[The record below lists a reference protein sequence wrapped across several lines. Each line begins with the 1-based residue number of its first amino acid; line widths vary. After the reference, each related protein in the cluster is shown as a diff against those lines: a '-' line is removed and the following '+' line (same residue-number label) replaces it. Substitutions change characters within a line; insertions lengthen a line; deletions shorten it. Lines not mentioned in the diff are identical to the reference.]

1 MKALVFSQY
10 FLSEIHISYM
20 KTLVMRTQ
28 GTKTVSDHLK
38 GHVFEVSLSDLQN
51 DKVAFRQ
58 SRLVTEII
66 QGKNCLTNFHGM
78 DLFDFLLSTK
88 GWIGNYLSKLCLI
101 RCKCILIFLR

>member
-1 MKALVFSQY
+1 
-10 FLSEIHISYM
+10 M

-78 DLFDFLLSTK
+78 DLFDVCLVTK
-88 GWIGNYLSKLCLI
+88 LPRLDRHSNDSLWPLRDSSGKGAFKLNESLV
-101 RCKCILIFLR
+101 